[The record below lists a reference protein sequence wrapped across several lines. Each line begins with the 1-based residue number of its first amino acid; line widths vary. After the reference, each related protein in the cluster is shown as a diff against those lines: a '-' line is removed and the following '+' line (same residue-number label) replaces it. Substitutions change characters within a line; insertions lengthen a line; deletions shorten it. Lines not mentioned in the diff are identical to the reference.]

1 MGAANFY
8 HVTESPLETVV
19 ASLLGRALDQ
29 GWRVEL
35 RGGDPARLGWL
46 DQWLWEHPEDGFLPH
61 GLAGGPH
68 DGLQGALSIWTTRP
82 RLRSVACGAP
92 APGAFDALM
101 TLDGAGV
108 SAEEIAARERVWIL
122 FDGRD
127 AAATQAARVQ
137 WKALTGAGAQAAYW
151 AEEAGRWIKKA
162 ES

>member
-8 HVTESPLETVV
+8 HVTESPLEAVV
-19 ASLLGRALDQ
+19 ANLLGRALDQ

-61 GLAGGPH
+61 GMAGGPQ
-68 DGLQGALSIWTTRP
+68 DGQQPVLLGT
-82 RLRSVACGAP
+82 AP

-101 TLDGAGV
+101 ALDGAEV
-108 SAEEIAARERVWIL
+108 SAEEVATRERVWIL
-122 FDGRD
+122 FVGEKDDPTVVR
-127 AAATQAARVQ
+127 ARVQ
-137 WKALTGAGAQAAYW
+137 WKDLTGAGAKAAYW
-151 AEEAGRWIKKA
+151 VESEGRWQKKA

>member
-8 HVTESPLETVV
+8 HVTESPLEAVV
-19 ASLLGRALDQ
+19 ANLLSRALDQ
-29 GWRVEL
+29 GWRIEL
-35 RGGDPARLGWL
+35 RGGDPARLAWL
-46 DQWLWEHPEDGFLPH
+46 DQWLWEKTPEDGFLPH
-61 GLAGGPH
+61 GLAGGPQDAH
-68 DGLQGALSIWTTRP
+68 QPVLLGT
-82 RLRSVACGAP
+82 AP

-101 TLDGAGV
+101 ALDGAEV

-127 AAATQAARVQ
+127 EAATQAARGQ

-151 AEEAGRWIKKA
+151 AEEAGRWQKKA